1 MEIFHDIT
9 PRFQTNTYL
18 LYDPSSKEALWIDP
32 GERSPRIERLL
43 DEEGLKLRTILL
55 THGHADHIG
64 AAAFYKDKYGA
75 AIAGPQLE
83 APLLAD
89 SKANLTALMGMGAQS
104 IVCDFEVKEGDSI
117 APFSLRVLETP
128 GHTRGS
134 CSYVVEHMI
143 FCGDLIFQGSVGRW
157 DLPTGNYA
165 QLEQSV
171 DRILQMRNY
180 KIFPGHGPVTDTE
193 KERVGNPFSSYQR

>member
-1 MEIFHDIT
+1 MEIFQDIT
-9 PRFQTNTYL
+9 PNFQTNTYL

-32 GERSPRIERLL
+32 GERSSRIEHLL
-43 DEEGLKLRTILL
+43 AEQELSLRTILL

-64 AAAFYKDKYGA
+64 AAVFYKEKYGA
-75 AIAGPQLE
+75 AIAGPELE

-89 SKANLTALMGMGAQS
+89 AKANLTAMMGMGAQS
-104 IVCDFEVKEGDSI
+104 LVCDRWLKEGDIVS
-117 APFSLRVLETP
+117 PFSLQVLETP

-134 CSYVVEHMI
+134 CCYVLDRML

-171 DRILQMRNY
+171 DRILQIRDY